1 MNIRTVEATVGN
13 SSGCEANSLRLRTKV
28 LIEGFVDLSE
38 RVVQLLM
45 RVASREGRGSV
56 IRNSLLSVQS
66 ETWQPITPLL
76 HMERVP
82 FSTHGFSV
90 VVCRHPEGRWLA
102 VRETKNRG
110 WWLPAGLVDPGE
122 SFIQAAH
129 RECLEEAGITI
140 QLKGV
145 LRVEHSVYGPSHARI
160 RVIFY
165 AEPVDITQRPKQIA
179 DKESEEARWV
189 TLEDLKRLAKGQ
201 PGLRGPELYEWGSY
215 LEQGGTP
222 ASMVFLAREDQPVP
236 IPSFIESSVLAEA
249 IEQGDSDLLRNALLS
264 GCEANTLVN
273 PKQWTPLHFACRLK
287 KEDCV
292 RVLLIAG
299 GDISLLT
306 HKQRNVLHFAAQ
318 SSSTI
323 LSLIMMSLCLHT
335 AWLSIL
341 NQRDALGDSPLH
353 IAALTSGRGYAWELL
368 IQYGADPLSRNQLG
382 LTPEDLADRSF
393 PTSD

>member
-1 MNIRTVEATVGN
+1 MEATVGN
-13 SSGCEANSLRLRTKV
+13 SSGCEASNFRFRTKV
-28 LIEGFVDLSE
+28 LIDGLVDLSE

-45 RVASREGRGSV
+45 RVASREGSGWVS
-56 IRNSLLSVQS
+56 RNSLLSVQS
-66 ETWQPITPLL
+66 ETWQPIKLLL

-90 VVCRHPEGRWLA
+90 VVCRHPDGRWLA

-122 SFIQAAH
+122 SFPQAAH
-129 RECLEEAGITI
+129 RECREEAGITI

-165 AEPVDITQRPKQIA
+165 AEPVDLTQRPKQIA

-189 TLEDLKRLAKGQ
+189 TLDDLKRLAKGQ
-201 PGLRGPELYEWGSY
+201 PGLRGPELHEWGSY

-236 IPSFIESSVLAEA
+236 ISLPAESPVLAEV
-249 IEQGDSDLLRNALLS
+249 IERGDTAFLRSALLA
-264 GCEANTLVN
+264 GCDLNSALN
-273 PKQWTPLHFACRLK
+273 PKQWTPLHLACRLK
-287 KEDCV
+287 QEDCV
-292 RVLLIAG
+292 RILLIAG
-299 GDISLLT
+299 ANISLLT

-318 SSSTI
+318 SSSAI
-323 LSLIMMSLCLHT
+323 LCLVMLSLCLHT

-341 NQRDALGDSPLH
+341 NQKDALGDSPLH
-353 IAALTSGRGYAWELL
+353 IAALSSGRGYAWELL